1 MSSRFEQVDTLVY
14 AILMFIFLGYAG
26 TSQANETIEQ
36 EKTMSAKGK
45 FEVNL
50 ELQNDDV
57 APAGRMLINKSYSGG
72 LEGSGVGQM
81 ISKRTENGVAVYY
94 AIEEFTG
101 KVDGKIGSFT
111 LVHKGVMN
119 KDSESLEV
127 LILDGSGAG
136 ELESIAGSMIIIQEG
151 GVHAYELKYD
161 L

>member
-14 AILMFIFLGYAG
+14 AILMFIFLGGAG

-101 KVDGKIGSFT
+101 KSRW
-111 LVHKGVMN
+111 
-119 KDSESLEV
+119 
-127 LILDGSGAG
+127 
-136 ELESIAGSMIIIQEG
+136 
-151 GVHAYELKYD
+151 
-161 L
+161 